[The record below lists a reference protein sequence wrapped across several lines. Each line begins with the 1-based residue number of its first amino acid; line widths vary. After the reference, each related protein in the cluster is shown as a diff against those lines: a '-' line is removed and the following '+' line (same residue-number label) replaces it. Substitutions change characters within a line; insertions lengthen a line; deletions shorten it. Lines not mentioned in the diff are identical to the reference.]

1 MLGTRLLFPVLG
13 YHEHW
18 LASAGPSDEDNGDY
32 MSLLELGQE
41 QDMMD
46 IPDSTLAQPSQPDKK
61 VDADFF
67 NSFQDDFDE
76 DDMRPAT

>member
-1 MLGTRLLFPVLG
+1 
-13 YHEHW
+13 
-18 LASAGPSDEDNGDY
+18 

-46 IPDSTLAQPSQPDKK
+46 IPDSLLAQPSQPDKK

-76 DDMRPAT
+76 DDMRPIT

>member
-1 MLGTRLLFPVLG
+1 
-13 YHEHW
+13 
-18 LASAGPSDEDNGDY
+18 

-46 IPDSTLAQPSQPDKK
+46 IPDSLLAQPSQPDKK
-61 VDADFF
+61 TDADFF

-76 DDMRPAT
+76 DDMRPTT